1 MNSRVKI
8 FLLCPVPEEQ
18 KPLNEYILLKKSN
31 ILSWAF
37 LPFQQYILKII
48 STSFLYFP
56 IVLICLL
63 NLTPLSIIDIIE
75 VFLISSTIFFSV
87 IYTRFSDVYKKLN
100 QARVF
105 YEEASWF
112 DGKIWEKP
120 FFLIKN
126 DRLINSQ
133 KVQPILK
140 RLKYTILVNSFIT
153 FCFLNF

>member
-18 KPLNEYILLKKSN
+18 KPLNEYILLKRSN
-31 ILSWAF
+31 ILNWAF
-37 LPFQQYILKII
+37 LPFQQYLLKIV

-126 DRLINSQ
+126 DKLISSQ
-133 KVQPILK
+133 KVQPIVK

>member
-1 MNSRVKI
+1 MNAKIKI

-31 ILSWAF
+31 LLSWAF
-37 LPFQQYILKII
+37 LPFRQYIVKII

-56 IVLICLL
+56 IILICLL
-63 NLTPLSIIDIIE
+63 NLTPFSIINIIQ

-126 DRLINSQ
+126 DKLINNQ

-140 RLKYTILVNSFIT
+140 RLKYTILINSFIT

>member
-1 MNSRVKI
+1 MNAKIKI

-31 ILSWAF
+31 LLSWAF
-37 LPFQQYILKII
+37 LPFRQYIVKII

-56 IVLICLL
+56 IILICLL
-63 NLTPLSIIDIIE
+63 NLTPFSIINIIQ

-126 DRLINSQ
+126 DKLINNQ
-133 KVQPILK
+133 KS
-140 RLKYTILVNSFIT
+140 TTNT
-153 FCFLNF
+153 